1 MGFISQSAEAP
12 RPSANARKARR
23 CMPNRMTRR
32 ALTIEA
38 APIARARTAKKAGN
52 SALPRLPLA

>member
-1 MGFISQSAEAP
+1 
-12 RPSANARKARR
+12 
-23 CMPNRMTRR
+23 MPNRMTRR